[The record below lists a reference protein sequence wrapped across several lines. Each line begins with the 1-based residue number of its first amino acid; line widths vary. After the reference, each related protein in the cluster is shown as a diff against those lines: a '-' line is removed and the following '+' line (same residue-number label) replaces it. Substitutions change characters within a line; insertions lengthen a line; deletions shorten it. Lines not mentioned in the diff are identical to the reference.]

1 MVSLLTVSH
10 WITLEVLF
18 VCKFLHCAIHLLNTY
33 YFDLCFI
40 AGLVSGLIEVNRLF
54 SIDLYD
60 TTMDYQ
66 DVRISDELIKSQL
79 MWPNMSLDQT
89 DSSQEKEKYVNPKV
103 PNLLFTSSYRG
114 FWRQNTFKI
123 FLS

>member
-1 MVSLLTVSH
+1 M
-10 WITLEVLF
+10 
-18 VCKFLHCAIHLLNTY
+18 
-33 YFDLCFI
+33 
-40 AGLVSGLIEVNRLF
+40 SGLIEVNRLL

-89 DSSQEKEKYVNPKV
+89 DSSEEKEKYVNPKV
-103 PNLLFTSSYRG
+103 SILIQFCV
-114 FWRQNTFKI
+114 WRQDTLKSFAFNCRIESLDGLTFM
-123 FLS
+123 

>member
-1 MVSLLTVSH
+1 MLLVYKLPHFAIYSYV
-10 WITLEVLF
+10 IF
-18 VCKFLHCAIHLLNTY
+18 VCLIIEYIVNLISI
-33 YFDLCFI
+33 CFI
-40 AGLVSGLIEVNRLF
+40 PGLVSGLIEVNRLL

-89 DSSQEKEKYVNPKV
+89 DSSEDKEKYVNPKV
-103 PNLLFTSSYRG
+103 HVSNLYR
-114 FWRQNTFKI
+114 
-123 FLS
+123 

>member
-1 MVSLLTVSH
+1 M
-10 WITLEVLF
+10 
-18 VCKFLHCAIHLLNTY
+18 
-33 YFDLCFI
+33 
-40 AGLVSGLIEVNRLF
+40 SGLIEVNRLL

-89 DSSQEKEKYVNPKV
+89 DSSEEKEKYVNPKV
-103 PNLLFTSSYRG
+103 SILIQFCV
-114 FWRQNTFKI
+114 WRQVTLKSFAFNCRIESLDGLTFM
-123 FLS
+123 